1 MPMAPYKHL
10 DLGARMEAIRDVA
23 IALTQP
29 TFNIPS
35 QTASYDL
42 ANACYWINKI
52 RVSRSLGAL
61 PSWIIAGFKL
71 ALNQVLAALVT
82 CDGYC
87 DRAVTKM

>member
-35 QTASYDL
+35 QSASYDL
-42 ANACYWINKI
+42 ANACYWINRI
-52 RVSRSLGAL
+52 RASRSLGVL
-61 PSWIIAGFKL
+61 PSLDHNGFQP
-71 ALNQVLAALVT
+71 ALNQLAALVP
-82 CDGYC
+82 
-87 DRAVTKM
+87 

>member
-1 MPMAPYKHL
+1 MPMAPYTHL
-10 DLGARMEAIRDVA
+10 DLGARLEAIRDVA

-42 ANACYWINKI
+42 ANACYWINKM

-61 PSWIIAGFKL
+61 PSLDHSGFVP
-71 ALNQVLAALVT
+71 ALNVLVALVP
-82 CDGYC
+82 
-87 DRAVTKM
+87 